1 MSIEDNKAALRRFIE
16 EVWNQGQVAVVDELC
31 APDFIL
37 HHEPPWPDDLTA
49 DLKQWVTGA
58 HNAFSDFHVT
68 IEDMI
73 AEGEQV
79 VVRWTM
85 NGTNTG
91 DFLNPLTM
99 MPIPPA
105 GKHVTM
111 MGIYIFRFAGGKFVE
126 GWHHQDSL
134 GMLQQL
140 GMLPAPQPVG

>member
-1 MSIEDNKAALRRFIE
+1 MSIEDNKAALRRFTE

-37 HHEPPWPDDLTA
+37 HVPPYGDDLTA

-68 IEDMI
+68 TEDMI

-126 GWHHQDSL
+126 GWHYQDNL

-140 GMLPAPQPVG
+140 GLIPMPQPVG